1 MKRGLIVL
9 LIMTLL
15 AATFTFVGCQK
26 KEEAKAVSTQAAVEE
41 QGDLKLVLLV
51 KSLGNGFFEA
61 VADGGVEAAK
71 EIGSVESIYMGPSS
85 ATAEGQIEIIET
97 LIAQRVDGIAISA
110 NDRDALIPVTKK
122 AMQAGIKIISFDSG
136 INVGG
141 RMVDLVPSVEELIGR
156 QQVQLIA
163 ELCGKKGQI
172 GIVSATSQATNQ
184 NAWIKWMYEEIKKP
198 EYADMEIVEV
208 VYGDDAADKSYRE
221 AVSLMQKYP
230 NLSGIISPTTVGVLA
245 AAKAIED
252 EGVKGKVQLTG
263 LGLPSEMQH
272 YVENGTCG
280 QMALWN
286 PVDLGY
292 TSTFILKALVDG
304 KATGAEGDKITAGRM
319 GTIEVGKDGMAVMGM
334 PFVFNAEN
342 IATYAAMF

>member
-1 MKRGLIVL
+1 MTKRIVVL
-9 LIMTLL
+9 SLVICL
-15 AATFTFVGCQK
+15 AVTGVLFAQGASEA
-26 KEEAKAVSTQAAVEE
+26 EEAK
-41 QGDLKLVLLV
+41 DLKLVLLV

-61 VADGGVEAAK
+61 VADGGEEAAA
-71 EIGSVESIYMGPSS
+71 ELGNVESIYMGPSAS
-85 ATAEGQIEIIET
+85 TAEGQIDIIES

-122 AMQAGIKIISFDSG
+122 AMNAGIKVISFDSG
-136 INVGG
+136 ISVGG
-141 RMVDLVPSVEELIGR
+141 RIIDLAPSDEELIGR

-163 ELCGKKGQI
+163 ELTGYKGKV

-184 NAWIKWMYEEIKKP
+184 NSWIEWMKQEIQKP
-198 EYADMEIVEV
+198 EYADMELVDV

-221 AVSLMQKYP
+221 AVGLMQKYP
-230 NLSGIISPTTVGVLA
+230 DLAGIISPTTIGVLA

-252 EGVKGKVQLTG
+252 EGKKGIVQLTG
-263 LGLPSEMQH
+263 LGLPSEMQY

-286 PVDLGY
+286 PIDLGY
-292 TSTFILKALVDG
+292 TSTFILEALV
-304 KATGAEGDKITAGRM
+304 TGAVEGKEGDVIQVGRM
-319 GTIEVGKDGMAVMGM
+319 GTVTVGKDGSSIMGT

>member
-1 MKRGLIVL
+1 MKKILIAMLFVSL
-9 LIMTLL
+9 LSIPLVF
-15 AATFTFVGCQK
+15 AGGA
-26 KEEAKAVSTQAAVEE
+26 KEETQK
-41 QGDLKLVLLV
+41 DLQLVLLV

-61 VADGGVEAAK
+61 VADGGEEAAA
-71 EIGSVESIYMGPSS
+71 EIGGVKSIYMGPST

-110 NDRDALIPVTKK
+110 NDRDALVPVTKK
-122 AMQAGIKIISFDSG
+122 AMAAGIKVISFDSG
-136 INVGG
+136 VASGG

-163 ELCGKKGQI
+163 ELTGNKGKI
-172 GIVSATSQATNQ
+172 GIISATSQATNQ
-184 NAWIKWMYEEIKKP
+184 NAWIKWMYEEVKKP
-198 EYADMEIVEV
+198 EYKDMSIVEV

-221 AVSLMQKYP
+221 AVSLFNKYP
-230 NLSGIISPTTVGVLA
+230 DLAGIISPTTVGVLA

-252 EGVKGKVQLTG
+252 EGLKGKVQLTG

-292 TSTFILKALVDG
+292 TSIHILKALVEG
-304 KATGAEGDKITAGRM
+304 KATGAEGDKIDAGRM
-319 GTIEVGKDGMAVMGM
+319 GTIVVGKDGNAVMGA